1 MVVPMPATW
10 APDRVIAS
18 ICQAADPLSPPDW
31 YGFQLAPVADAHRAT
46 ACWPGWPDTPAAMK
60 PVAAAVS
67 AVNEVS
73 GPGELNGTCCQVTP
87 PSVDSDLLERPDRGT
102 GGRGHDDCIPG
113 AAVGGDPRV
122 LLSVEGAHRDEP
134 VRGSG

>member
-1 MVVPMPATW
+1 MPATW

-46 ACWPGWPDTPAAMK
+46 ACGPGGPDRPAARR
-60 PVAAAVS
+60 PFAAAVS

-73 GPGELNGTCCQVTP
+73 VPGELKGPCCQVAP
-87 PSVDSDLLERPDRGT
+87 PSADSSANGT
-102 GGRGHDDCIPG
+102 APG
-113 AAVGGDPRV
+113 WV
-122 LLSVEGAHRDEP
+122 P
-134 VRGSG
+134 VAE